1 MKQCIFVKN
10 TQNYCVMKVKLLI
23 SLVLAFTAYVG
34 AMTSENDSCQTNG
47 DSVQVRADSTQLSD
61 PPQGYIFDRDID
73 GWKVQS
79 CPGYIFYSF
88 VDSCGDFE
96 SIMKSRRA
104 KKYSNLKSPWEK
116 DPRSFGVNGYF
127 KLNGNKKQSPEPDII
142 GCPDLQDKH

>member
-1 MKQCIFVKN
+1 
-10 TQNYCVMKVKLLI
+10 MKVKLFI

-34 AMTSENDSCQTNG
+34 AMTSENDSCQINQ
-47 DSVQVRADSTQLSD
+47 DSVQVSVDSTQLSD
-61 PPQGYIFDRDID
+61 PLQGYIFDRNID
-73 GWKVQS
+73 GWIVNS

-104 KKYSNLKSPWEK
+104 KYSSLKSPWEK

-127 KLNGNKKQSPEPDII
+127 KLNGNSGNNKQTPEPDII
-142 GCPDLQDKH
+142 GCP